1 MENDYNLKTT
11 CNPGG
16 SGRAYRLGDG
26 LILWP
31 PNDGREII
39 KKYYPNTIGGVYLKR
54 HSQKIGE
61 IDITLLR
68 KVVDEFI
75 AKNNYT
81 LPGDND
87 IVIHLRLGDIGPI
100 LRKNIPHEQELAE
113 VINAIES
120 SIKDKPNKKVIIVAA
135 LHLSKGINEKFVY
148 GTLPNII
155 SYLKDNNI
163 DYEIKS
169 SSIDEDFCFLVKAK
183 SLICTMGG
191 FSLLAY
197 LCNENDKFI
206 LEGNNNV
213 MKCYSHWVPRHKAD
227 FKII

>member
-1 MENDYNLKTT
+1 MKNNYNLKTT
-11 CNPGG
+11 CNPGE
-16 SGRAYRLGDG
+16 SGKAYRLGDG
-26 LILWP
+26 LILWR
-31 PNDGREII
+31 PNDGRDVI
-39 KKYYPNTIGGVYLKR
+39 KKHHPNTIGGVYLKR
-54 HSQKIGE
+54 HSQRIGE

-75 AKNNYT
+75 TKNNYV
-81 LPGDND
+81 LPSDDD

-100 LRKNIPHEQELAE
+100 HRKNIPHEQELSE
-113 VINAIES
+113 VINVIETA
-120 SIKDKPNKKVIIVAA
+120 IKDKPNKKVIIVTA
-135 LHLSKGINEKFVY
+135 LHLAKGRDDKFVY

-163 DYEIKS
+163 NYEIKS
-169 SSIDEDFCFLVKAK
+169 ASIDEDFCFLVKAK

-197 LCNENDKFI
+197 LCNENNKFI
-206 LEGNNNV
+206 LEGNSDV
-213 MKCYSHWVPRHKAD
+213 MKCYSHWVPRHKAE